1 MEIQWN
7 TWKLLIII
15 TGDGGGVK
23 IEAKRRKEHSYE
35 EMVYSL
41 RREDQGRTLWNSVF
55 KDTAN
60 VEGTARVR
68 RKPIRGGCQD
78 VA

>member
-1 MEIQWN
+1 MEYMEAPGSTFHHYNWG
-7 TWKLLIII
+7 W
-15 TGDGGGVK
+15 GGVK

-41 RREDQGRTLWNSVF
+41 RREDQGTTLWNSVF